1 MIDKFVAVL
10 EQKLAEAAAPYQSLL
25 VEGRCGSFDE
35 YRFSAGVIQGLL
47 GASVMAKDLAR
58 LAEEDDD

>member
-10 EQKLAEAAAPYQSLL
+10 EQKLMEAAAPYQSSLS
-25 VEGRCGSFDE
+25 EGRCASFDE
-35 YRFSAGVIQGLL
+35 YKFDAGVIQGLL
-47 GASVMAKDLAR
+47 GAVAIAKDLAK